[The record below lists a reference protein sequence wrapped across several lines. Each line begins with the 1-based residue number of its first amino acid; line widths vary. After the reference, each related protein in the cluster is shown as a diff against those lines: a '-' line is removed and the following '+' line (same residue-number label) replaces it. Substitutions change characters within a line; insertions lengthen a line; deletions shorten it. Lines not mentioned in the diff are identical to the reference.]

1 MSNVTHFLYTPF
13 TGLGLYQGFRGNRWL
28 RNRIKVFK
36 EFVIPSLQQQ
46 TSKNFKLWI
55 SWRPEDRF
63 NPYVKELRNYLDGV
77 KEFKSI
83 FTYGGVCFWD
93 DKYSDKEAH
102 DRLALALHESSHTL
116 VNEAIGEFAL
126 MTIQP
131 SDDVYHKGFVEEI
144 QTLFSKTDYQA
155 IGYSSGYIMNY
166 QTGQL
171 CEYNPKT
178 NPPFFTLKF
187 PKDIFLD
194 PLKHMK
200 YSGPYKSHEYVGD
213 HMKYLSVP
221 KRGFCVGTHGEN
233 ISTHFNHPYAGRRLE
248 GIERT
253 NVLNAFGINPEQRVH
268 IRISLRKWVTKQLPY
283 GWQRKLRYWFGECLY
298 NRFYNFLRN

>member
-1 MSNVTHFLYTPF
+1 MNTHFLYTPF

-28 RNRIKVFK
+28 RNRISVFK
-36 EFVIPSLQQQ
+36 EIVVPSLQNQ
-46 TSKNFKLWI
+46 TNKNFVLWV
-55 SWRPEDRF
+55 SWRPEERF
-63 NPYVKELRNYLDGV
+63 NPYVKELWSYLQNI
-77 KEFKSI
+77 KEFKTV
-83 FTYGGVCFWD
+83 FTYSGVCFWD
-93 DKYSDKEAH
+93 DKYSDEEAH
-102 DRLALALHESSHTL
+102 SRLAQAIHESAHTL
-116 VNEAIGEFAL
+116 VNEIGTDTVL

-131 SDDVYHKGFVEEI
+131 SDDVYHLGFVEEI
-144 QTLFSKTDYQA
+144 QTLFEKTDFQA
-155 IGYSSGYIMNY
+155 IGYNSGYITNY
-166 QTGQL
+166 KTGEI
-171 CEYNPKT
+171 CEYTPKT

-194 PLKHMK
+194 PIRHMK

-248 GIERT
+248 GEEREKT
-253 NVLNAFGINPEQRVH
+253 LEAFGINPNQRIKIH
-268 IRISLRKWVTKQLPY
+268 ISVRKWVMKKLPY

-298 NRFYNFLRN
+298 NRFYNFIRG